1 MPTKRRRI
9 TRTLADRITPAAVA
23 AYVRGDYHELHA
35 ELRLK
40 PWECSPLPI
49 ALEALGVHQG
59 KKPDWPMH
67 GWERAAE
74 LQEAIEAKLTP
85 AQRRALGAAIKAAEA
100 AEDHEH
106 EAH

>member
-1 MPTKRRRI
+1 
-9 TRTLADRITPAAVA
+9 
-23 AYVRGDYHELHA
+23 
-35 ELRLK
+35 
-40 PWECSPLPI
+40 
-49 ALEALGVHQG
+49 
-59 KKPDWPMH
+59 MH